1 MLNIA
6 HRGFKSKYPEN
17 TKIAFEEAI
26 KIGADG
32 MEFDVHL
39 TKDKEVVIIHD
50 ERLDR
55 TSDGKGLIMDHTLA
69 ELKKLSMSN
78 LYEDLERQEIMT
90 LEEYFDLVKGL
101 EFVSNIELKN
111 SIYPYEGIEDRVNSI
126 VKDYNMEENVIVSSF
141 DHDSVMKFKSINKN
155 IKCGLLVD
163 CNLYKPW
170 DYMKNLG
177 IEYYHPSAYLVNEE
191 IVSKLR
197 DENILVNVWF
207 GSEPHSF
214 ERIINLGV
222 NGIIT
227 DYPDEINKLKNLGE

>member
-17 TKIAFEEAI
+17 TKIAFEKAI
-26 KIGADG
+26 LEGADG
-32 MEFDVHL
+32 AEFDVHL
-39 TKDKEVVIIHD
+39 TKDNKVVIIHD

-55 TSDGKGLIMDHTLA
+55 TSDGNGLVMDYTLK
-69 ELKKLSMSN
+69 ELKTLSMSN
-78 LYEDLERQEIMT
+78 LYKDLQRQEIMT
-90 LEEYFDLVKGL
+90 LEEYFDLVKDL
-101 EFVSNIELKN
+101 KFVSNIELKN
-111 SIYPYEGIEDRVNSI
+111 SIYPYYGLEEIVNSI
-126 VKDYNMEENVIVSSF
+126 IKDYNMEENVIVSSF
-141 DHDSVMKFKSINKN
+141 DHNSIIKFKSLNKN

-191 IVSKLR
+191 IVTKLKE
-197 DENILVNVWF
+197 ENILVNVWF

-214 ERIINLGV
+214 ERIIKLGV

-227 DYPDEINKLKNLGE
+227 DYPDKIKNLLNL